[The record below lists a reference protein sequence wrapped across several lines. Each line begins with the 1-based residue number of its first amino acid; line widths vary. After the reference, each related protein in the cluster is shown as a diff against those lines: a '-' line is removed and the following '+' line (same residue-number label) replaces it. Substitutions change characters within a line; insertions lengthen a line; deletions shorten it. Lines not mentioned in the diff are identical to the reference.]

1 MVAMLNTDDKILNIV
16 RNYCETKVVDV
27 NASIEFIYSLRLP
40 PGLLFLKTAVLV
52 LEADYNSVSKF
63 KWFAQEQRFI
73 EEKAQIQH
81 LKVALSSVN
90 TPPKKLTGYYTKYPL
105 ATFLLSTHSDN
116 SEIFSDIYSVLKIS
130 CLRLSLSMQF
140 DKELRLNTLNNN
152 ATTIRHSFEKI
163 QNLTFKNN
171 TIYQTKDDFIQMLN
185 RRNNSLWTLQE
196 QFIRWI
202 EQNIAPITKSHKN
215 PIDIYSRRNQGSVK
229 PLSLSFENDPTD
241 EPSIVSGRTTR
252 HILFKDDEAVEPDC
266 STLEIYEFTV
276 EPDKPISLETV
287 EFALLYGSRLHINE
301 RLLLSLRTNVL
312 TAYELKVFIPAV
324 LSHLD
329 SKLIANVVSSV
340 CLLLTFLMAK
350 NELQLNN
357 IKIGNGLA
365 HYEEG
370 IDLELG
376 CWRRNSVSM
385 PNAVKP
391 EPNINWLYSHTEFV
405 DLPLPSTLIT
415 SLKKIVVGKSTTL
428 GDIKAKA
435 NVSNDDILGLLNEMM
450 AEIPRRITLA
460 QLRASLFQQIA
471 LNSDAGT
478 AGLLLANTEYLVP
491 TPLYYKSASVGTLK
505 AFYQQNLEQ
514 LGLAAPVCESASID
528 IFTGSRL
535 CVNDNQLADFF
546 QTKLKKLNL
555 LSERYFESEFSA
567 IAFQNELTL
576 YTTLIL
582 IVCTGHRTRTEFQFE
597 PALLSTELGALCLS
611 DKVQFDDASIRIIPL
626 PDIALAAITEYAKI
640 ARRTASIV
648 SDKAL
653 NTYLANKSYWHSKAV
668 DSVFLGLI
676 ENGNP
681 RAVTSADLNS
691 YLAIEGLNLPLNMFR
706 HRLCSRLSEL
716 GTGEFINWVM
726 GHIGAGEHP
735 FNITSTMSLSD
746 IVSYRSVLND
756 AVAPLKIQVFDAF
769 SNQGLKA
776 LPLHT
781 QNQSYLPSYLHIE
794 KMTFK
799 ARVRWAHNI
808 FRAYIKTLAS
818 DESILSN
825 KSDFIDWAILQ
836 ATKIRI
842 TEDANACIRIVNRML
857 ERYEQN
863 GTNSSEQKWRMP
875 ISERLTELP
884 IRFFSDGRVVRELKL
899 LLSNRTMQL
908 DAITEP
914 ERALNEIVL
923 SVIIQSSIHFKTL
936 EFISAIKTQRFTT
949 GGFHFFEFTSER
961 GDSRLYID
969 PITLALLK
977 NAPPIAEQKFS
988 EKKWLK
994 FVARI
999 IKTLPLSLP
1008 VKTLNSIDSFSNWL
1022 SYSDNNIYEPSV
1034 IRSFRINAIHSAP
1047 LKQSALVRLLTNSV
1061 IPIQKAQ
1068 LNAPLQSRNYANRQR
1083 KSTRNLTS
1091 ERKFFKKLMINV
1103 RARLSK
1109 NDSDVTIKNVIPI
1122 LWAEL
1127 VNAKSISLQDLIA
1140 ASATLSDAAIAVL
1153 LFLTDVG
1160 KRPGKERKEIS
1171 LTTMTTN
1178 HSKVCVSLLDLAQ
1191 DRNFFEFDEDELTD
1205 FYTNVLDM
1213 RQLKTRARHAAI
1225 LRDLHNCTESHFY
1238 MASVDWHSIE
1248 PNIGKDE
1255 GVSFA
1260 NILTQSEY
1268 ENAKSLLLNDE
1279 YSDEREQ
1286 ITQASILILAYRCGL
1301 RRGEIKSL
1309 LQQDLNFLNELL
1321 YVQSNH
1327 FYRLK
1332 TINANRRIPITLLLD
1347 QSEQQVLE
1355 KLIILAQRIDNKR
1368 RGRFFNLSNNEYAQR
1383 CARVTESLVA
1393 VTEDETVRLHDCRHS
1408 FASHLGW
1415 VGSAP
1420 KNSVL
1425 YPQIINWCR
1434 DNPELFMQRWLQV
1447 TTGKQH
1453 GQGHKFLNTVSLAI
1467 GHSSPLTTLGHYIH
1481 EIGLVSYEYQTLYRE
1496 KSLGVG
1502 NEKIG
1507 GLLEVT
1513 PSNSRKLASRAVIHP
1528 HTAIMNRVLT
1538 KTWIMPEV
1546 LAVQPRHSMALSAKN
1561 INETQHN
1568 ETQQLESW
1576 LITLA
1581 EFRKMALS
1589 DDSKSYL
1596 QHPMMKA
1603 LSSLFR
1609 ARQHAAP
1616 FDLHNENSITLANRH
1631 LHSRVRHVVTGRQI
1645 SKILAWLS
1653 SNQTIELPDR
1663 LSLLLDCYYGHNGLI
1678 LDAEQLK
1685 MAFLLALN
1693 LNLIAC
1699 NEGPKTI
1706 TYARSTLSGAK
1717 VNFSHNNISIT
1728 DELYVA
1734 GIIISI

>member
-1 MVAMLNTDDKILNIV
+1 MVAMLNTDDKILDIV

-27 NASIEFIYSLRLP
+27 NASIAFIYSLRLP

-81 LKVALSSVN
+81 LKTALSSVN

-105 ATFLLSTHSDN
+105 ATFLLSTHGNN

-130 CLRLSLSMQF
+130 CLRLSLSMQS

-152 ATTIRHSFEKI
+152 ATSIRHSFEKI
-163 QNLTFKNN
+163 QNLTFENN
-171 TIYQTKDDFIQMLN
+171 TVYQNKDDFIQMLN
-185 RRNNSLWTLQE
+185 RRNNSLWHLQE

-202 EQNIAPITKSHKN
+202 KKNIAPITKSHIN
-215 PIDIYSRRNQGSVK
+215 SIDIYSRRNQGSVK
-229 PLSLSFENDPTD
+229 PLSLSFEIDPTD

-276 EPDKPISLETV
+276 EPDKPVSLETV

-329 SKLIANVVSSV
+329 SNLTSNVVSSA
-340 CLLLTFLMAK
+340 CLLLTLLMAK
-350 NELQLNN
+350 NEQQLSN
-357 IKIGNGLA
+357 IKISYGLA

-370 IDLELG
+370 VDLELG

-385 PNAVKP
+385 PSAVKP
-391 EPNINWLYSHTEFV
+391 DSNTSWLYSHTEFV
-405 DLPLPSTLIT
+405 DLPLPSILIT
-415 SLKKIVVGKSTTL
+415 SLKNIVVGKSTTL
-428 GDIKAKA
+428 GDIMAKA
-435 NVSNDDILGLLNEMM
+435 NVSTDDILGLLNEIM

-460 QLRASLFQQIA
+460 QLRSSLFQQIA

-505 AFYQQNLEQ
+505 ALYQQNLEQ
-514 LGLAAPVCESASID
+514 LGFAAPVCESASSD

-535 CVNDNQLADFF
+535 CINDLKLADIF
-546 QTKLKKLNL
+546 QEKLKKLNL
-555 LSERYFESEFSA
+555 LSECYFESEFSA
-567 IAFQNELTL
+567 ITFQNELTL

-582 IVCTGHRTRTEFQFE
+582 IACTGHRTRTEFQFE
-597 PALLSTELGALCLS
+597 PALLSTELGAICLS
-611 DKVQFDDASIRIIPL
+611 DKVQFDDASLRFIPL
-626 PDIALAAITEYAKI
+626 SDIALAAITEYAKI
-640 ARRTASIV
+640 SRRTANIV

-653 NTYLANKSYWHSKAV
+653 NIYLANKSYWHSKAV
-668 DSVFLGLI
+668 DDAFLGLI
-676 ENGNP
+676 ENGIS
-681 RAVTSADLNS
+681 RAVTSVDLNS
-691 YLAIEGLNLPLNMFR
+691 YLATEGFNLPLNMFR

-716 GTGEFINWVM
+716 GAGDVVNWVM

-746 IVSYRSVLND
+746 ILNYRSVIND
-756 AVAPLKIQVFDAF
+756 AVAPLKIKVFDAF
-769 SNQGLKA
+769 SNRGLKG

-781 QNQSYLPSYLHIE
+781 QNQSYLPVYLNIE
-794 KMTFK
+794 RMTFK
-799 ARVRWAHNI
+799 ERVRWAHNI
-808 FRAYIKTLAS
+808 FRTYEKTLDS

-836 ATKIRI
+836 STKIRI

-875 ISERLTELP
+875 ISERLTKLP
-884 IRFFSDGRVVRELKL
+884 IRFFSNGRIVRELKL
-899 LLSNRTMQL
+899 ILTNRTMQL
-908 DAITEP
+908 DAINEP
-914 ERALNEIVL
+914 DRALNEIVL

-936 EFISAIKTQRFTT
+936 EFISAIQTQRFTT
-949 GGFHFFEFTSER
+949 VGFHFLEFTSER

-969 PITLALLK
+969 PITLALIK
-977 NAPPIAEQKFS
+977 NAPPISEQRFS
-988 EKKWLK
+988 EKNWLK

-1022 SYSDNNIYEPSV
+1022 SYNDNNIYEPSV
-1034 IRSFRINAIHSAP
+1034 IRSYRINAIHSAP
-1047 LKQSALVRLLTNSV
+1047 LKQSALVRLLTTSV
-1061 IPIQKAQ
+1061 IPIQKVQ
-1068 LNAPLQSRNYANRQR
+1068 LNAPLQSKNYASRQR
-1083 KSTRNLTS
+1083 KSTRNLAT
-1091 ERKFFKKLMINV
+1091 ERMFFKKLMRNV

-1109 NDSDVTIKNVIPI
+1109 NDSGVTIKNVIPI

-1127 VNAKSISLQDLIA
+1127 VNAKGISAQELIG
-1140 ASATLSDAAIAVL
+1140 ASAALSDAAIAVL
-1153 LFLTDVG
+1153 LFLTDLG
-1160 KRPGKERKEIS
+1160 KRRGRERGNIS
-1171 LTTMTTN
+1171 LRTMATN
-1178 HSKVCVSLLDLAQ
+1178 YSKICVSLLDLAH
-1191 DRNFFEFDEDELTD
+1191 DSNFFEFDEDELTD
-1205 FYTNVLDM
+1205 LYTNVLDM
-1213 RQLKTRARHAAI
+1213 RQLKTRARHAAT
-1225 LRDLHNCTESHFY
+1225 LRDLHNCIESHFY
-1238 MASVDWHSIE
+1238 MASVDWLSIE
-1248 PNIGKDE
+1248 PNIGKDD

-1268 ENAKSLLLNDE
+1268 ENAKLLLLNDE

-1286 ITQASILILAYRCGL
+1286 TTQASILILAYRCGL
-1301 RRGEIKSL
+1301 RSSEIKFL
-1309 LQQDLNFLNELL
+1309 LQQDLSFLNELL

-1327 FYRLK
+1327 LYRLK

-1347 QSEQQVLE
+1347 ESELQALE

-1368 RGRFFNLSNNEYAQR
+1368 RGRLFNLSNNEYAQR
-1383 CARVTESLVA
+1383 CARVTESMVA
-1393 VTEDETVRLHDCRHS
+1393 VTEDETMRLHYCRHS
-1408 FASHLGW
+1408 FATHLGW
-1415 VGSAP
+1415 VGLAQ

-1425 YPQIINWCR
+1425 YHQIANWCR
-1434 DNPELFMQRWLQV
+1434 QSPELFMQRWLQV

-1453 GQGHKFLNTVSLAI
+1453 DQGYKFLNTVSLAI

-1496 KSLGVG
+1496 KTLGLG

-1513 PSNSRKLASRAVIHP
+1513 PSNSRKLASRATIHP
-1528 HTAIMNRVLT
+1528 H
-1538 KTWIMPEV
+1538 
-1546 LAVQPRHSMALSAKN
+1546 
-1561 INETQHN
+1561 
-1568 ETQQLESW
+1568 
-1576 LITLA
+1576 
-1581 EFRKMALS
+1581 
-1589 DDSKSYL
+1589 
-1596 QHPMMKA
+1596 
-1603 LSSLFR
+1603 
-1609 ARQHAAP
+1609 
-1616 FDLHNENSITLANRH
+1616 
-1631 LHSRVRHVVTGRQI
+1631 
-1645 SKILAWLS
+1645 
-1653 SNQTIELPDR
+1653 
-1663 LSLLLDCYYGHNGLI
+1663 
-1678 LDAEQLK
+1678 
-1685 MAFLLALN
+1685 
-1693 LNLIAC
+1693 
-1699 NEGPKTI
+1699 
-1706 TYARSTLSGAK
+1706 
-1717 VNFSHNNISIT
+1717 
-1728 DELYVA
+1728 
-1734 GIIISI
+1734 